1 VAPILGGDL
10 FLTPEKGKNK
20 LRISFIGE
28 VIMKVISLAEVRDRV
43 KDLVQEANFV
53 LQDDVRAVI
62 ESMEKLEESP
72 AGLEVFRQ
80 LRENAIIAREE
91 KLGICQDTGLAVF
104 LVEIGE
110 EVQLKKDDGLTSLKE
125 AINEGTRRGYAEG
138 YLRKSVV
145 EDPIRR
151 KNTGDN
157 TPAFIHWELVP
168 GEKFKVTFIAKGGGA
183 ENMSAIRMFAPA
195 AGLEGIEDFVVE
207 TVDKAGSNPCPPIIV
222 GVGIGGNF
230 EYVAWLA
237 KKALLRRPL
246 GSHNPDPFYADLEKR
261 LLERINKLGIGPQGM
276 GGRVTALAVHVEVFP
291 CHIASMPA
299 AVNIECHAHRV
310 LSFEL

>member
-1 VAPILGGDL
+1 
-10 FLTPEKGKNK
+10 
-20 LRISFIGE
+20 
-28 VIMKVISLAEVRDRV
+28 MKIISLAEVRDRV

-53 LQDDVRAVI
+53 LQDDVRNII

-80 LRENAIIAREE
+80 LRENARIARDE

-104 LVEIGE
+104 LVELGE
-110 EVQLKKDDGLTSLKE
+110 EVQLQKDDGLSSLRE
-125 AINEGTRRGYAEG
+125 AINEGTRRGYGEG

-145 EDPIRR
+145 ADPIRR

-157 TPAFIHWELVP
+157 TPAYIHWEVVP
-168 GEKFKVTFIAKGGGA
+168 GEVFKVTFIAKGGGA

-222 GVGIGGNF
+222 GVGVGGNF

-246 GSHNPDPFYADLEKR
+246 GTLNPDPFYADMEKR
-261 LLERINKLGIGPQGM
+261 LLERINNLGIGPQGM
-276 GGRVTALAVHVEVFP
+276 GGRVTALAVHVEAFP

-310 LSFEL
+310 LSFEI